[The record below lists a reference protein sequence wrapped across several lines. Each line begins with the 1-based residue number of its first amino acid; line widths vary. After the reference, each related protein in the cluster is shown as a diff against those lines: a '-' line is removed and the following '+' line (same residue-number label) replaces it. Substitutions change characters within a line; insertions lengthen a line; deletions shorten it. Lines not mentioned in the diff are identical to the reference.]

1 MQFGAT
7 LSLVARLGTGTSVN
21 VAESRGMQNR
31 MNVLEVSGQFQGEA
45 GYNHA
50 ISVVGSTNR
59 FEIFAWICEMHQV
72 KVTGRDRMLPALR
85 LRLLSSLIWNLI
97 VPNETRDPEGSVCEM
112 KFVRK

>member
-7 LSLVARLGTGTSVN
+7 LSLVARLATGTSVN
-21 VAESRGMQNR
+21 VAEPQGMQNR

-45 GYNHA
+45 CYNYA

-72 KVTGRDRMLPALR
+72 KVAGRDRMSPALR
-85 LRLLSSLIWNLI
+85 LRLLSSIIWNLI
-97 VPNETRDPEGSVCEM
+97 IPNDMRDSESSVCGI